1 MAIYGGGETERG
13 RGIAGEDAAGMG
25 IVGKAGKA
33 GKAGLPSGDRLMER
47 KDQALIVLLLC
58 KSNRLLLVD
67 FT

>member
-1 MAIYGGGETERG
+1 M
-13 RGIAGEDAAGMG
+13 EDAAGMG

-33 GKAGLPSGDRLMER
+33 GLPSGDRFMER

>member
-25 IVGKAGKA
+25 IVGKA

>member
-1 MAIYGGGETERG
+1 MGRQRGGEVLQV
-13 RGIAGEDAAGMG
+13 EDAAGMG

-33 GKAGLPSGDRLMER
+33 GLPSGDRFKER